1 MNKTHLTGIKEI
13 ASQVRNDA
21 AFPFFTRKKSS
32 IGGAIFFKQFKVL
45 LFISVLLL
53 FACGEEKKTEDKSA
67 KAKQQT
73 FTCPM
78 HPQVIKHEMGTCPI
92 CAMDL
97 VPFEKNND
105 DKSLKLDAQRQLLAN
120 IKTIH
125 IGDGGDGGGI
135 SNQSVL
141 NGRLVVDPQQSNY
154 ISAKIA
160 GRVEELFVRETGIA
174 ISKGQPLYKL
184 YSEQLATLQQE
195 YLMALA
201 QQKQFAGDKL
211 EQQLVSSAKQKLILY
226 GQTEGQL
233 QKLSKTQQKN
243 PYVTVFATEAGTVA
257 ELSITQGQYV
267 TEGSPIMRLEGYS
280 KLWVEADAYPN
291 EMKQIKQG
299 QQLKVAVNGWEDQTQ
314 MMKVD
319 FTTPSLQSGTQL
331 TQIRGSIA
339 NPNGQ
344 WQPGLQVK
352 VMLVSQG
359 VSSGMNLPLDAV
371 IRDGKGQ
378 HIWIKTGNESFE
390 PVSVSVGK
398 ANGNLINVTSGMATG
413 DEVVV
418 TGAYLLYSEYV
429 LKRGKHPLDKS

>member
-1 MNKTHLTGIKEI
+1 MKRIKHSVI
-13 ASQVRNDA
+13 
-21 AFPFFTRKKSS
+21 
-32 IGGAIFFKQFKVL
+32 I
-45 LFISVLLL
+45 LFIFSLIVG
-53 FACGEEKKTEDKSA
+53 AVGCSEEKKTDDKA
-67 KAKQQT
+67 AEKTQQT

-97 VPFEKNND
+97 VPFEKNSD
-105 DKSLKLDAQRQLLAN
+105 DKSIKLDAQRQLLAN
-120 IKTIH
+120 IKTLR
-125 IGDGGDGGGI
+125 IGDGGSEGI

-141 NGRLVVDPQQSNY
+141 NGRLVIDPQQSNY

-160 GRVEELFVRETGIA
+160 GRVEELFVRETGVI

-211 EQQLVSSAKQKLILY
+211 EQQLVSSAKQKLLLY

-243 PYVTVFATEAGTVA
+243 PYVTVFAPQGGTVA

-267 TEGSPIMRLEGYS
+267 AEGSPIMRLEGYG
-280 KLWVEADAYPN
+280 KLWVEADVYPN

-299 QQLKVAVNGWEDQTQ
+299 QALKVVVNGWEDQAQT
-314 MMKVD
+314 MKVD
-319 FTTPSLQSGTQL
+319 FINPSLQTGTQL

-352 VMLVSQG
+352 VMLASQAVSG
-359 VSSGMNLPLDAV
+359 GMNLPVDAV

-378 HIWIKTGNESFE
+378 HVWIKTGKDSFE
-390 PVSVSVGK
+390 PMSVGVGK
-398 ANGNLINVTSGMATG
+398 ANGNSINITSGIATG

-429 LKRGKHPLDKS
+429 LKRGRHPLG

>member
-1 MNKTHLTGIKEI
+1 MKRIKHSVI
-13 ASQVRNDA
+13 
-21 AFPFFTRKKSS
+21 
-32 IGGAIFFKQFKVL
+32 I
-45 LFISVLLL
+45 LFILNLIVGIVGCS
-53 FACGEEKKTEDKSA
+53 EEKKTEDKA
-67 KAKQQT
+67 AEKTQQT

-97 VPFEKNND
+97 VPFEKNSD
-105 DKSLKLDAQRQLLAN
+105 DKSIKLDAQRQLLAN
-120 IKTIH
+120 IKTIR
-125 IGDGGDGGGI
+125 IGDGADSEGI

-141 NGRLVVDPQQSNY
+141 NGRLVIDPQQSNY

-160 GRVEELFVRETGIA
+160 GRVEELFVRETGVA
-174 ISKGQPLYKL
+174 INKGQPLYKI

-211 EQQLVSSAKQKLILY
+211 EQQLVSSAKQKLLLY
-226 GQTEGQL
+226 GQTEAQL

-243 PYVTVFATEAGTVA
+243 PYVTVFATQSGTVA

-267 TEGSPIMRLEGYS
+267 AEGSPIMRLEGYG
-280 KLWVEADAYPN
+280 KLWVEADIYPN

-299 QQLKVAVNGWEDQTQ
+299 VELKVVVNGWEDQVQT
-314 MMKVD
+314 MKVD
-319 FTTPSLQSGTQL
+319 FINPSLQAGTQL

-339 NPNGQ
+339 NPNNQ

-352 VMLVSQG
+352 VMLASQG
-359 VSSGMNLPLDAV
+359 LTGGMNLPVDAV

-378 HIWIKTGNESFE
+378 HVWIKTGKDSFE
-390 PVSVSVGK
+390 PMKVSVGK
-398 ANGNLINVTSGMATG
+398 ANGNSINIASGIATG

-429 LKRGKHPLDKS
+429 LKRGKHPLG

>member
-1 MNKTHLTGIKEI
+1 MKRIKHSVI
-13 ASQVRNDA
+13 V
-21 AFPFFTRKKSS
+21 
-32 IGGAIFFKQFKVL
+32 
-45 LFISVLLL
+45 LFILNLIVGIVGCS
-53 FACGEEKKTEDKSA
+53 EEKKTEG
-67 KAKQQT
+67 KAAEKTQQT

-97 VPFEKNND
+97 VPFEKNSD
-105 DKSLKLDAQRQLLAN
+105 DKSIKLDAQRQLLAN
-120 IKTIH
+120 IKTIR
-125 IGDGGDGGGI
+125 IGDGADSEGI

-141 NGRLVVDPQQSNY
+141 NGRLVIDPQQSNY

-160 GRVEELFVRETGIA
+160 GRVEELFVRETGVVIN
-174 ISKGQPLYKL
+174 KGQPLYKI

-211 EQQLVSSAKQKLILY
+211 EQQLVSSAKQKLLLY
-226 GQTEGQL
+226 GQTEAQL

-243 PYVTVFATEAGTVA
+243 PYVTVFATQSGTVA

-267 TEGSPIMRLEGYS
+267 AEGSPIMRLEGYG
-280 KLWVEADAYPN
+280 KLWVEADVYPN

-299 QQLKVAVNGWEDQTQ
+299 VELKVVVNGWEDQVQT
-314 MMKVD
+314 MKVD
-319 FTTPSLQSGTQL
+319 FINPSLQAGTQL

-339 NPNGQ
+339 NPNNQ

-352 VMLVSQG
+352 VMLASQG
-359 VSSGMNLPLDAV
+359 LTGGMNLPVDAV

-378 HIWIKTGNESFE
+378 HVWIKTGKDSFE
-390 PVSVSVGK
+390 PMKVSVGK
-398 ANGNLINVTSGMATG
+398 ANGNSINIASGIATG

-429 LKRGKHPLDKS
+429 LKRGKHPLG

>member
-1 MNKTHLTGIKEI
+1 MKKTKYII
-13 ASQVRNDA
+13 S
-21 AFPFFTRKKSS
+21 
-32 IGGAIFFKQFKVL
+32 IFF
-45 LFISVLLL
+45 LFSIIIG
-53 FACGEEKKTEDKSA
+53 FAGCSREKNTEDKA
-67 KAKQQT
+67 AEKTQT

-97 VPFEKNND
+97 VPFEKNSD
-105 DKSLKLDAQRQLLAN
+105 DKSIKLDAQRQLLAN
-120 IKTIH
+120 INTVR
-125 IGDGGDGGGI
+125 IGDGDNGEDV

-160 GRVEELFVRETGIA
+160 GRVEELFVRETGVA
-174 ISKGQPLYKL
+174 ISKGQPLYRL

-211 EQQLVSSAKQKLILY
+211 EQQLVSSAKQKLLLY
-226 GQTEGQL
+226 GQTEAQL

-243 PYVTVFATEAGTVA
+243 PYVTVFASQGGTIA

-267 TEGSPIMRLEGYS
+267 AEGSPIMRLEGYG
-280 KLWVEADAYPN
+280 KLWVEVDVYPN

-299 QQLKVAVNGWEDQTQ
+299 QQLKVVVNGWEDQAQ
-314 MMKVD
+314 NMKVD
-319 FTTPSLQSGTQL
+319 FINPSLQAGTQL

-344 WQPGLQVK
+344 WQAGLQVK
-352 VMLVSQG
+352 VMFASQAINR
-359 VSSGMNLPLDAV
+359 GMNLPVDAV
-371 IRDGKGQ
+371 IRDGKGE
-378 HIWIKTGNESFE
+378 HVWIKTAKDTFE
-390 PVSVSVGK
+390 PMSVSTGK
-398 ANGNLINVTSGMATG
+398 ANGNNINITSGIATG

-429 LKRGKHPLDKS
+429 LKRGKHPLGK

>member
-1 MNKTHLTGIKEI
+1 MKKIKQI
-13 ASQVRNDA
+13 
-21 AFPFFTRKKSS
+21 
-32 IGGAIFFKQFKVL
+32 IFV
-45 LFISVLLL
+45 LFIINLIVGVVGCS
-53 FACGEEKKTEDKSA
+53 GEQKTEDKSA

-78 HPQVIKHEMGTCPI
+78 HPQVVKHEMGTCPI

-97 VPFEKNND
+97 VPFEKNSD
-105 DKSLKLDAQRQLLAN
+105 DKSIKLDAQRQFLAN
-120 IKTIH
+120 IKTIK
-125 IGDGGDGGGI
+125 IGDGGNEDI

-160 GRVEELFVRETGIA
+160 GRVEELFVRETGVT

-201 QQKQFAGDKL
+201 QQKQFANDKL
-211 EQQLVSSAKQKLILY
+211 EQQLVSSAKQKLLLY
-226 GQTEGQL
+226 GQTESQL
-233 QKLSKTQQKN
+233 QKLSKTQQKS
-243 PYVTVFATEAGTVA
+243 PYITIFATQSGTVA

-267 TEGSPIMRLEGYS
+267 AEGSPIMRLEGYG
-280 KLWVEADAYPN
+280 KLWVEADVYPN
-291 EMKQIKQG
+291 EMKQLKEG
-299 QQLKVAVNGWEDQTQ
+299 QNLKVVVNGWEDQVQT
-314 MMKVD
+314 MKVD
-319 FTTPSLQSGTQL
+319 FINPSLQAGTQL

-339 NPNGQ
+339 NPNNQ

-352 VMLVSQG
+352 VMLASERVTG
-359 VSSGMNLPLDAV
+359 GMNVPIDAV

-378 HIWIKTGNESFE
+378 HVWVKNGKDSFE
-390 PVSVSVGK
+390 PMSVRVGK
-398 ANGNLINVTSGMATG
+398 ANGNSIQITSGIATG

-429 LKRGKHPLDKS
+429 LKRGKHPLG

>member
-1 MNKTHLTGIKEI
+1 MKRIKHSVI
-13 ASQVRNDA
+13 
-21 AFPFFTRKKSS
+21 
-32 IGGAIFFKQFKVL
+32 I
-45 LFISVLLL
+45 LFILNLIVGIVGCS
-53 FACGEEKKTEDKSA
+53 EEKKTEDKA
-67 KAKQQT
+67 AEKTQQT

-97 VPFEKNND
+97 VPFEKNSD
-105 DKSLKLDAQRQLLAN
+105 DKSIKLDAQRQLLAN
-120 IKTIH
+120 IKTIR
-125 IGDGGDGGGI
+125 IGDGADSKGI

-141 NGRLVVDPQQSNY
+141 NGRLVLDPQQSNY

-160 GRVEELFVRETGIA
+160 GRVEELFVRETGVA
-174 ISKGQPLYKL
+174 ISKGQPLYKI

-211 EQQLVSSAKQKLILY
+211 EQQLVSSAKQKLLLY
-226 GQTEGQL
+226 GQTEAQL

-243 PYVTVFATEAGTVA
+243 PYVTVFATQSGTVA

-267 TEGSPIMRLEGYS
+267 AEGSPIMRLEGYG
-280 KLWVEADAYPN
+280 KLWVEADVYPN

-299 QQLKVAVNGWEDQTQ
+299 VELKVVVNGWEDQVQT
-314 MMKVD
+314 MKVD
-319 FTTPSLQSGTQL
+319 FINPSLQAGTQL

-339 NPNGQ
+339 NPNNQ

-352 VMLVSQG
+352 VMLASQG
-359 VSSGMNLPLDAV
+359 LTGGMNLPVDAV

-378 HIWIKTGNESFE
+378 HVWIKTGKDSFE
-390 PVSVSVGK
+390 PMKVSVGK
-398 ANGNLINVTSGMATG
+398 ANGNSINIASGIATG

-429 LKRGKHPLDKS
+429 LKRGKHPLG

>member
-1 MNKTHLTGIKEI
+1 MKRIKQSLSILFVFILIGVVGCSGEQKT
-13 ASQVRNDA
+13 
-21 AFPFFTRKKSS
+21 
-32 IGGAIFFKQFKVL
+32 
-45 LFISVLLL
+45 
-53 FACGEEKKTEDKSA
+53 EEKSA
-67 KAKQQT
+67 EAKQQT

-78 HPQVIKHEMGTCPI
+78 HSQVIKHEMGTCPI

-97 VPFEKNND
+97 VPFEKNSD

-120 IKTIH
+120 IKTIR
-125 IGDGGDGGGI
+125 IGDGGNVEGI

-141 NGRLVVDPQQSNY
+141 NGRLVTDPQQSNY
-154 ISAKIA
+154 ISAKVA
-160 GRVEELFVRETGIA
+160 GRIEELFVRETGVA
-174 ISKGQPLYKL
+174 ISKGQSLYKL

-211 EQQLVSSAKQKLILY
+211 EQQLVSSAKQKLLLY
-226 GQTEGQL
+226 GQTESQL
-233 QKLSKTQQKN
+233 QRLTKTQQKN
-243 PYVTVFATEAGTVA
+243 PYVTVFATQGGTVA
-257 ELSITQGQYV
+257 ELSINQGQYV
-267 TEGSPIMRLEGYS
+267 AEGSPIMRLEGYG
-280 KLWVEADAYPN
+280 KLWVEADVYPN

-299 QQLKVAVNGWEDQTQ
+299 QTLKVVVSGWEDQAQT
-314 MMKVD
+314 MKVE
-319 FTTPSLQSGTQL
+319 FINPSLQAGTQL

-352 VMLVSQG
+352 VMLASQG
-359 VSSGMNLPLDAV
+359 VGGGMNLPVDAV

-378 HIWIKTGNESFE
+378 HVWIKKGKDSFE
-390 PVSVSVGK
+390 PMKVSVGK
-398 ANGNLINVTSGMATG
+398 ANGNSVQIISGLATG

-429 LKRGKHPLDKS
+429 LKRGKHPLG